1 MKNNRGKNRVI
12 FDDLSNNRE
21 MVIQFDKK
29 TINKLVKP
37 KKKQQQQNQ

>member
-12 FDDLSNNRE
+12 FDYLSNNRE

-37 KKKQQQQNQ
+37 KKQQQQNQ

>member
-12 FDDLSNNRE
+12 FDYLSNIRE
-21 MVIQFDKK
+21 MVK

>member
-12 FDDLSNNRE
+12 FDYLSNNRE

-29 TINKLVKP
+29 N
-37 KKKQQQQNQ
+37 N